1 MKNIRISAFSD
12 EVHND
17 PNDAFPIMK
26 SLGVEGIQLRS
37 VNGIN
42 VMDLNQSQIQETKKI
57 AYDLDMKFHAL
68 GSPIGK
74 TNISDDATEVYDSV
88 KLAVEIANELET
100 DRIRIFS
107 FYSNY
112 EHQDPLYRN
121 LVIERL
127 NEMVKIADENSVKL
141 IHENEKEIYGDN
153 ADRCSDILKNVTN
166 LGCCFDFANFIQVN
180 QDTMEAWDI
189 LSSRVIYFDVKD
201 AILSSGIVVPA
212 GEGEG
217 NLVKIFK
224 KAFDTGYSDWFNIEP
239 HLRVADGSEWIE
251 GGPQLFKKAV
261 TAFNNCIDQSLD

>member
-1 MKNIRISAFSD
+1 LKNIRISAFSD

-17 PNDAFPIMK
+17 PIEAFSIMK
-26 SLGVEGIQLRS
+26 NLGVEGIQLRS
-37 VNGIN
+37 VNGAN
-42 VMDLNQSQIQETKKI
+42 VMDLNKSQIQDTKKL
-57 AYDLDMKFHAL
+57 ADDLGMTFHAI

-74 TNISDDATEVYDSV
+74 SNISDDEGKVYDSI
-88 KLAVEIANELET
+88 KLVAEIANELET

-112 EHQDPLYRN
+112 DHKDILYRN

-127 NEMVKIADENSVKL
+127 NEMVRIADENSVKL

-153 ADRCSDILKNVTN
+153 AERCNDILENVKR

-180 QDTMEAWDI
+180 QDTLEAWDI
-189 LSSRVIYFDVKD
+189 LSQKVIYFDVKD
-201 AILSSGIVVPA
+201 AIYSSGLVVPA

-224 KAFDTGYSDWFNIEP
+224 KAFDRGFSDWFNIEP

-251 GGPQLFKKAV
+251 GGPQLFKTAVKAL
-261 TAFNNCIDQSLD
+261 NNCIDQSLD